1 MVSLRHLLRGF
12 AQATGRVRVIPFAT
26 ALGLGVARPLP
37 MAFPRLSSAA
47 QKQLLDAIVA
57 RSHKKPG
64 APPPVV
70 VFDLDGTLFD
80 NRPRSLAI
88 LHELATRW
96 QEREPEAAAALTS
109 AKISQLA
116 YLLTES
122 LANVGV
128 TRTDLIADAEV
139 FWRDRFFVDPYL
151 KHDRPLAGA
160 VRFAKDCYEAGALLL
175 YFTGRDLPLMGPGT
189 FASLRDSGFP
199 IGVVGTELVL
209 KPDAAMPDEAFK
221 RLVGA
226 DLARVGDVIAIFDN
240 EPGNCNV
247 LGEHFP
253 SADSCFVDT
262 QHLPGAPALS
272 PSVKVIL
279 DFQR

>member
-1 MVSLRHLLRGF
+1 
-12 AQATGRVRVIPFAT
+12 
-26 ALGLGVARPLP
+26 
-37 MAFPRLSSAA
+37 MAFPRLSPAA

-57 RSHKKPG
+57 RSHKKAG
-64 APPPVV
+64 APPPVI

-80 NRPRSLAI
+80 NRPRSLVI
-88 LHELATRW
+88 LHELAAQW
-96 QEREPEAAAALTS
+96 QRREPEASTKLAS
-109 AKISQLA
+109 ARVDQLA

-122 LANVGV
+122 LGNVGI
-128 TRTDLIADAEV
+128 TRTDLVAEAEV
-139 FWRDRFFVDPYL
+139 FWRERFFVDGYL
-151 KHDRPLAGA
+151 KHDQPLAGA
-160 VRFAKDCYEAGALLL
+160 VDFAKDCYAAGALLL
-175 YFTGRDLPLMGPGT
+175 YFTGRDLPLMGAGT

-221 RLVGA
+221 RLIGP

-240 EPGNCNV
+240 EPGNCNI

-253 SADSCFVDT
+253 AADSCFVDT
-262 QHLPGAPALS
+262 QHLPGAPPLA
-272 PSVKVIL
+272 PTVKVIV

>member
-1 MVSLRHLLRGF
+1 
-12 AQATGRVRVIPFAT
+12 
-26 ALGLGVARPLP
+26 
-37 MAFPRLSSAA
+37 MAFSRLSPAA
-47 QKQLLDAIVA
+47 QKQLLDAVVA
-57 RSHKKPG
+57 GSHKKPG
-64 APPPVV
+64 APPPVI

-88 LHELATRW
+88 LHELASRW
-96 QEREPEAAAALTS
+96 REREPEAATNLARATS
-109 AKISQLA
+109 EQLA

-128 TRTDLIADAEV
+128 TRTDLVAEAEV
-139 FWRDRFFVDPYL
+139 FWRERFFVDQYL
-151 KHDRPLAGA
+151 KHDQPLPGA
-160 VRFAKDCYEAGALLL
+160 VQFAKDCYAAGALLL
-175 YFTGRDLPLMGPGT
+175 YFTGRDLPLMGAGT

-221 RLVGA
+221 RLIGP

>member
-1 MVSLRHLLRGF
+1 
-12 AQATGRVRVIPFAT
+12 
-26 ALGLGVARPLP
+26 
-37 MAFPRLSSAA
+37 MAFSRLSPAA
-47 QKQLLDAIVA
+47 QKQLLDAVVA
-57 RSHKKPG
+57 SSHKKPG
-64 APPPVV
+64 APPPVI

-88 LHELATRW
+88 LHELASRW
-96 QEREPEAAAALTS
+96 REREPEAATS
-109 AKISQLA
+109 LARATSEQLA
-116 YLLTES
+116 YLLTDS

-128 TRTDLIADAEV
+128 TRTDLVAEAEV
-139 FWRDRFFVDPYL
+139 FWRERFFVDQYL
-151 KHDRPLAGA
+151 KHDQPLAGA
-160 VRFAKDCYEAGALLL
+160 VQFAKDCYAAGALLV
-175 YFTGRDLPLMGPGT
+175 YFTGRDLPLMGAGT

-221 RLVGA
+221 RLIGP

-253 SADSCFVDT
+253 GADSCFVDT
-262 QHLPGAPALS
+262 QHLPGAPTLA
-272 PSVKVIL
+272 PSVKVIV